1 MVLATHLGFDGNCR
15 EAFDYYAKVLG
26 GKIMFRMTYGES
38 PMADQQPELKDRIIH
53 NSLQVPGGGL
63 LMGADAPPGRASKH
77 SGYCVSVGVKD
88 AAEGKK
94 IFEGLAD
101 GGDVQMPFDKTF
113 WSEGFGMCIDKF
125 GVPWMVN
132 TEGPMPNQS

>member
-1 MVLATHLGFDGNCR
+1 MQLTTQLGFDGNCR

-26 GKIMFRMTYGES
+26 GKVVFRMTYGES
-38 PMADQQPELKDRIIH
+38 PMANQYPEVKDRIVH
-53 NSLQVPGGGL
+53 SSLQVPGGGL
-63 LMGADAPPGRASKH
+63 LQGADAPPGRGSKH
-77 SGYCVSVGVKD
+77 SGYCVTVGVKD

-101 GGDVQMPFDKTF
+101 GGQVKMPFDKTF
-113 WSEGFGMCIDKF
+113 WSEGFGMCVDKF

-132 TEGPMPNQS
+132 TEGPMPS